1 MSLGNWLRT
10 CCMITGTAAIGVSGA
25 ALACCPAPPS
35 GKPVVNA
42 DQTVILIWDP
52 ATNTEHF
59 IRKASFKSEADNFGF
74 LVPSPSRPELAESGN
89 AAFPLLQKLTEP
101 EIVRQARPS
110 RGIGCGCSMEKG
122 ASLAQIRV
130 LAEKEVAGF
139 HAVVLEAKSSDALV
153 DWLKENGYAFSPEI
167 AAWAKPYIDQGW
179 KITALKVVKN
189 KDDGKSKTV
198 AAAAL
203 RISFRTDRPLFPYRE
218 PDYKGAAGALGAT
231 DRLLRIYFIS
241 DARYEGAL
249 TREVP
254 WTGRVA
260 WAGKLAASDRKQL
273 LELLKLP
280 DSSGPSQCWLT
291 EFEDHWP
298 YRLAPADV
306 YFSTSKNQ
314 DPIRRPPIVQY
325 VSRFLPDDVAFYAI
339 AAVLIIPPLYL
350 RAKRRRRRKSN
361 VTISGK

>member
-1 MSLGNWLRT
+1 MSLGNCLRACRVAT
-10 CCMITGTAAIGVSGA
+10 VAAAIGVSGA

-42 DQTVILIWDP
+42 DQTVILLWDP

-59 IRKASFKSEADNFGF
+59 VRKASFKSEANDFGF
-74 LVPSPSRPELAESGN
+74 LVPSPSPPELAESGN

-110 RGIGCGCSMEKG
+110 GGLGCGCSMEKG
-122 ASLAQIRV
+122 ASLAQIHV

-153 DWLKENGYAFSPEI
+153 NWLKDNGYAFSPEI
-167 AAWAKPYIDQGW
+167 AAWAKPYIDEGW
-179 KITALKVVKN
+179 KITALKVAKN
-189 KDDGKSKTV
+189 KGDGQNKTV

-218 PDYKGAAGALGAT
+218 PDYKGAAKALGGT

-260 WAGKLAASDRKQL
+260 WAGKLTASDRKQL

-280 DSSGPSQCWLT
+280 ESSGPSQWWLT

-306 YFSTSKNQ
+306 FFSTSKNQ
-314 DPIRRPPIVQY
+314 DPIRRPPVIQY
-325 VSRFLPDDVAFYAI
+325 VSRFLPDDLTFYAI
-339 AAVLIIPPLYL
+339 AAVLLFPPLYL
-350 RAKRRRRRKSN
+350 RAKRRRRRKNN
-361 VTISGK
+361 VTSSGR